1 MKMEDITM
9 MGTVGWLDRIS
20 TPAMVQDSR
29 ERSQADTSDD
39 APDDPIMFVPTSQP
53 VWPRVW
59 PGL

>member
-9 MGTVGWLDRIS
+9 MGTVGWMNQLFC
-20 TPAMVQDSR
+20 PGMVQDSQ
-29 ERSQADTSDD
+29 ERRRADTPDD
-39 APDDPIMFVPTSQP
+39 APDDPAMFMPTPQP

>member
-9 MGTVGWLDRIS
+9 TGTVGWMDQILP
-20 TPAMVQDSR
+20 PAIVQDSL
-29 ERSQADTSDD
+29 ERPQAATLDD
-39 APDDPIMFVPTSQP
+39 ATDDPIMFVPTPQP